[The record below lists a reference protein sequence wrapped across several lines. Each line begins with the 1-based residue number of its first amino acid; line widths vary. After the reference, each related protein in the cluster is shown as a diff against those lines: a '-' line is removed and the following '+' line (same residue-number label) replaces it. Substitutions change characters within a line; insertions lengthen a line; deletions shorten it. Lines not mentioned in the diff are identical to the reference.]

1 MKVGAILLLS
11 LCAQGLWAMP
21 GHEGQ
26 PMPSTVAPGEATAEE
41 NHDHGEESHDMSSEE
56 HGGESDDMSAEE
68 DSSETIEEQ
77 PATALPLADGPMA
90 DRVNNLGDAA
100 GVAGDV
106 VSTMVNDRNENRE
119 NIREDLPR
127 VEDGSLTPA
136 VDSTPFR
143 DGFGRNFIEG
153 RANRFRNFAR
163 VGVNAFSRFGNNLL
177 SGEGFPRF
185 RFDNRGNGLR
195 GLSGPGRFADGRPG
209 EGGFRGNTFGNRVN
223 GPRDL
228 PSANGLPVGEEFRTD
243 RVENRE
249 NILEDLP
256 RVEEGSLQRVGD
268 GVPIGEELIADRE
281 ENRENFRADLPGAED
296 GSLGDNVPLG
306 EELRTD
312 RIENRENTREDLP
325 AGPFSRLGNGFPS
338 ANMGFRNG
346 DGGFAGMSEGL
357 PGGIGERFRRFAEGL
372 SFLQKLRNFFR
383 SEDRVINPV
392 GLPGRDGPL
401 ADEPLREADRVEN
414 RVDGPRDTPGVVRGP
429 LNDPN
434 GPRDLTRGVGD
445 SFGRLNNDPLREG
458 ARLYLVEERVDGP
471 RDTPGVV
478 GGPLNDPNGPRDLTR
493 GVGDSFGRLN
503 NDPLRE
509 GARLYLVEERV
520 DGPRDTPGVVGGPMN
535 DPNGPRDLTRGV
547 GDSFGRLN
555 NDPLREG
562 ARLYLVENRVD
573 GPRDT
578 PGVVGG
584 PLNDPNGPR
593 DLTRGVGDSFGRL
606 NNDPLREGA
615 RLYLVEERVDG
626 PRDTPGVVGGPLNDP
641 NGPRDLT
648 RGVGDSFGR
657 LNNDPLREGA
667 RLYLVEER
675 VDGPRDTPGVVGG
688 PLNDPIGP
696 RDLTRGVGG
705 SFGRLN
711 NDPLREGARIYLV
724 ENRIDGPRDTPGVV
738 GGPLDRTNGPRD
750 TPGVVG
756 GPLNDPNGPRDLTRG
771 VGDSFGRLNN
781 DPLREGA
788 RLYLVEN
795 RVDGP
800 RDTPGVVGG
809 PLNDPN
815 GPRDLSRGVG
825 DSFGRLNND
834 PLREGARL
842 YLVEERV
849 DGPRDTPGVVGGPL
863 NDPNGPRDL
872 TRGVGDSFG
881 RLNNDPLREGARI
894 YLVENR
900 VDGPRD
906 TPGVVGGPLNDPN
919 GPRDLTRGVGDSFGR
934 LNNDPL
940 REGARLYLVEN
951 RVDGP
956 RDTPGV
962 VGGPLND
969 PNGPRD
975 LTRGVGDSF
984 GRLNNDPLRE
994 GARLYLVEERVDGPR
1009 DTPGVVGGPLN
1020 DPNGPRDLTR
1030 GVGDSFGPLGN
1041 DPLPE
1046 GVRVYRVEDRLNGP
1060 ADQGVVDPVRR
1071 IAGDPLREGVRVYR
1085 VEDSLNGPADQGVVD
1100 PVRRIAG
1107 DPLRQGVRGNRFVTR
1122 VNGPGVGDGLRGLGN
1137 GPFRGFGDRIN
1148 GPRDLPGVVGGPFR
1162 R

>member
-1 MKVGAILLLS
+1 
-11 LCAQGLWAMP
+11 MP
-21 GHEGQ
+21 
-26 PMPSTVAPGEATAEE
+26 TTAAPGEATAEE
-41 NHDHGEESHDMSSEE
+41 NHDMSSEE

-163 VGVNAFSRFGNNLL
+163 VDVNAVSRFGNNLL

-281 ENRENFRADLPGAED
+281 ENRENIRADLPGAED

-312 RIENRENTREDLP
+312 RMENRENTREDLP
-325 AGPFSRLGNGFPS
+325 AGPFNRLGNGFPS

-383 SEDRVINPV
+383 SEDRAINPV

-414 RVDGPRDTPGVVRGP
+414 GVDGPRDPLTGEPLRRLANDPLRERVRVYRFEDRVDGPR
-429 LNDPN
+429 N
-434 GPRDLTRGVGD
+434 
-445 SFGRLNNDPLREG
+445 
-458 ARLYLVEERVDGP
+458 
-471 RDTPGVV
+471 
-478 GGPLNDPNGPRDLTR
+478 
-493 GVGDSFGRLN
+493 
-503 NDPLRE
+503 
-509 GARLYLVEERV
+509 
-520 DGPRDTPGVVGGPMN
+520 
-535 DPNGPRDLTRGV
+535 
-547 GDSFGRLN
+547 
-555 NDPLREG
+555 
-562 ARLYLVENRVD
+562 
-573 GPRDT
+573 
-578 PGVVGG
+578 
-584 PLNDPNGPR
+584 
-593 DLTRGVGDSFGRL
+593 
-606 NNDPLREGA
+606 
-615 RLYLVEERVDG
+615 
-626 PRDTPGVVGGPLNDP
+626 
-641 NGPRDLT
+641 
-648 RGVGDSFGR
+648 
-657 LNNDPLREGA
+657 
-667 RLYLVEER
+667 
-675 VDGPRDTPGVVGG
+675 
-688 PLNDPIGP
+688 
-696 RDLTRGVGG
+696 
-705 SFGRLN
+705 
-711 NDPLREGARIYLV
+711 
-724 ENRIDGPRDTPGVV
+724 TPGVV
-738 GGPLDRTNGPRD
+738 GGPLDRTND
-750 TPGVVG
+750 
-756 GPLNDPNGPRDLTRG
+756 
-771 VGDSFGRLNN
+771 
-781 DPLREGA
+781 
-788 RLYLVEN
+788 
-795 RVDGP
+795 
-800 RDTPGVVGG
+800 
-809 PLNDPN
+809 
-815 GPRDLSRGVG
+815 
-825 DSFGRLNND
+825 
-834 PLREGARL
+834 
-842 YLVEERV
+842 
-849 DGPRDTPGVVGGPL
+849 PRDTPGVVGGPL

-894 YLVENR
+894 YLVEER

-906 TPGVVGGPLNDPN
+906 TPGVVGSPLNDPN

-940 REGARLYLVEN
+940 REGARLYLVEK

-962 VGGPLND
+962 VGAL
-969 PNGPRD
+969 
-975 LTRGVGDSF
+975 
-984 GRLNNDPLRE
+984 
-994 GARLYLVEERVDGPR
+994 
-1009 DTPGVVGGPLN
+1009 
-1020 DPNGPRDLTR
+1020 
-1030 GVGDSFGPLGN
+1030 
-1041 DPLPE
+1041 
-1046 GVRVYRVEDRLNGP
+1046 
-1060 ADQGVVDPVRR
+1060 
-1071 IAGDPLREGVRVYR
+1071 
-1085 VEDSLNGPADQGVVD
+1085 
-1100 PVRRIAG
+1100 
-1107 DPLRQGVRGNRFVTR
+1107 
-1122 VNGPGVGDGLRGLGN
+1122 
-1137 GPFRGFGDRIN
+1137 
-1148 GPRDLPGVVGGPFR
+1148 
-1162 R
+1162 